1 MLMVRKVS
9 EGDRIKIEGQV
20 SRVWPDG
27 RVSIWLR
34 SLGYPITVHP
44 DVLAE
49 ITPGPKEKPQRRP
62 PKFYDNPEREE

>member
-20 SRVWPDG
+20 SKVWPDG

-34 SLGYPITVHP
+34 SLDYPITVHP

-62 PKFYDNPEREE
+62 SKFYDNPEREE